1 MQAPQMVHASRKGT
15 SLSLASPTAGNSRVW
30 TFLVIFLYLFPSH
43 AESKFKLPVQGP
55 HEGPQEHSLR
65 DSAWLIKDKDGQGHS
80 KRWLQQ
86 LIEDAAVEHFFVLAS
101 RQHHGWHGHIPRA
114 HLCATSQIC
123 LRYLREV
130 LKHAP
135 AQHCATPL

>member
-1 MQAPQMVHASRKGT
+1 V
-15 SLSLASPTAGNSRVW
+15 
-30 TFLVIFLYLFPSH
+30 
-43 AESKFKLPVQGP
+43 AEK
-55 HEGPQEHSLR
+55 
-65 DSAWLIKDKDGQGHS
+65 IKDKDGQGHS

-114 HLCATSQIC
+114 HLCATSQIHR
-123 LRYLREV
+123 RYLEEV

-135 AQHCATPL
+135 AQLPFEEAWCMRLANTDFTHADQAAAACTYPCDVLSLFA

>member
-15 SLSLASPTAGNSRVW
+15 SLSLASSTAGNSRVW
-30 TFLVIFLYLFPSH
+30 KFLGIFFLPMQSLNLSCQ
-43 AESKFKLPVQGP
+43 FKAHTRAHRSTASGI
-55 HEGPQEHSLR
+55 LR
-65 DSAWLIKDKDGQGHS
+65 GRKDQGQGHS

-123 LRYLREV
+123 LRYLKEV